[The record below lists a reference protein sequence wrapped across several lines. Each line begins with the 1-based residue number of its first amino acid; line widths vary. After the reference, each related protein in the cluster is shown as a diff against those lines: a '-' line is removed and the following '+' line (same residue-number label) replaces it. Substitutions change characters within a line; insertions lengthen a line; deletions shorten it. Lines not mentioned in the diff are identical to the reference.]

1 MNEETTKLML
11 DELHEQTGL
20 LLLQRIRNGE
30 ATAAEISAAIKFLK
44 DNGATY
50 DVITSD
56 SPISNLLDS
65 LPFDI

>member
-30 ATAAEISAAIKFLK
+30 ATAAEIGAAIKFLK

>member
-1 MNEETTKLML
+1 MNAETTKLML
-11 DELHEQTGL
+11 DELHEQTGIL
-20 LLLQRIRNGE
+20 LLERIRKGE